1 MRVLL
6 AQPRGFCAG
15 VIRAIEIVERALQF
29 CGPPVYVFHEIVHN
43 RHVVEEL
50 NRKGAIFVEN
60 LQEVPHGSVTIF
72 SAHGVAKRVVR
83 LAAERNLAII
93 DATCPLVTKV
103 HSQALR
109 YRSAGKEIIIVGH
122 AGHAEVKGT
131 QGQINGR
138 TYVVSTVEE
147 VLSLELDNPEHIA
160 YVTQTTLSTS
170 DTREVIDALEK
181 RFPKITGPELDDI
194 CYATQNR
201 QDAVRRMADIVDVL
215 VVVGA
220 RNSSNSNRLREVGEQ
235 AGIVS
240 HLIETADELSA
251 AWFRGTRT
259 VGITAGA
266 SAPELLVREVITKL
280 KELGAS
286 TVSELPGEPESTV
299 FPLPRAVQVGT
310 VA

>member
-220 RNSSNSNRLREVGEQ
+220 RNSSNSNRLREVGEHSGLP
-235 AGIVS
+235 A
-240 HLIETADELSA
+240 HLVESA
-251 AWFRGTRT
+251 AEIDPAWLVGTRG

-266 SAPELLVREVITKL
+266 SAPERIVQEVVRRLE
-280 KELGAS
+280 ELGVE
-286 TVSELPGEPESTV
+286 TVSEMKGLKETTVFTLPGM
-299 FPLPRAVQVGT
+299 GC
-310 VA
+310 